1 MDVTPV
7 MATGA
12 KVIDGYLPGGFRV
25 SGQLING
32 ALVLSPTAAS
42 AAPASS
48 YGELNAEHLAALLS
62 GPDKPEVLLIG
73 VGAVQEG
80 LAPKALRETAKAAGV
95 VLEVMNTGAACRT
108 WNVLLSEGRRV
119 RALLFPV

>member
-48 YGELNAEHLAALLS
+48 YGELNAEHLTALLN

-80 LAPKALRETAKAAGV
+80 LAPKALRETAQAAGV

-119 RALLFPV
+119 QALLFPV

>member
-7 MATGA
+7 LATGA

-25 SGQLING
+25 SGQLMNG
-32 ALVLSPTAAS
+32 ALVLSPTAVGP
-42 AAPASS
+42 APVSS
-48 YGELNAEHLAALLS
+48 YDELMATHLTALLS
-62 GPDKPEVLLIG
+62 VPDKPEVLLIG

-80 LAPKALRETAKAAGV
+80 LAPKALREAAKAAGV

-119 RALLFPV
+119 QALLFPV